1 MNPPFHSGQN
11 TDISLGRAFLRAA
24 ADSLRTGGRL
34 FMVANRQLPYEA
46 ELDALG
52 LIWRKPVEDATY
64 KLLFAEKRQ
73 IGAKPMTFR

>member
-1 MNPPFHSGQN
+1 
-11 TDISLGRAFLRAA
+11 
-24 ADSLRTGGRL
+24 
-34 FMVANRQLPYEA
+34 MVANRQLPYEA

-73 IGAKPMTFR
+73 IGTKPMTFR